1 MVTKQSNGALLSRG
15 QETSAHCSQRFH
27 SPKLFKMRLVNMH
40 PTLFGEFLRSDQW
53 DLFIKAM
60 DDDLYKRREFKFMNP
75 KHKDKEYI
83 RHYLGSP
90 VNGMA
95 LLAVGQF
102 KTPEDFAY
110 VWIISKSVNYGEPY
124 LVFEKYAQSFRNP
137 NTLAE
142 IVERAF
148 NWVLK
153 GTSVKFVLE
162 PWETD
167 EEIMWYKDYSESYK
181 AEAKKCKDKG
191 PIMIGYEDM
200 LERHLE
206 ELAREAKSSSSKNI
220 RKTDEIFAYI
230 WAENKEGIVEFLH
243 QAVKG
248 QKFAKEITRPFR
260 LLCDQEITDKIP
272 FRTVT
277 KEFPE
282 LDGLLKERGYNTW
295 TNSNST
301 NYDHD
306 LPYKFLKE
314 KLSLIL

>member
-1 MVTKQSNGALLSRG
+1 MVSKQSNGALLSRG

-27 SPKLFKMRLVNMH
+27 SSKLFKMRLVNTH
-40 PTLFGEFLRSDQW
+40 PTIFGDYSPSGQWNLFV
-53 DLFIKAM
+53 KAM
-60 DDDLYKRREFKFMNP
+60 DDDLYKRREFKFMHP

-137 NTLAE
+137 HILAE

-167 EEIMWYKDYSESYK
+167 EKIMWHDDYSESYDN
-181 AEAKKCKDKG
+181 EARKCKDKG
-191 PIMIGYEDM
+191 PIMVGYEDA
-200 LERHLE
+200 LEGHLKE
-206 ELAREAKSSSSKNI
+206 AARKAKRYIAKEDSIEGYILYKDKKQLMALLRNQIKNVRSSKKI
-220 RKTDEIFAYI
+220 AM
-230 WAENKEGIVEFLH
+230 
-243 QAVKG
+243 
-248 QKFAKEITRPFR
+248 PFR
-260 LLCDQEITDKIP
+260 LLSDRKLMKRIP
-272 FRTVT
+272 YKVVMSA
-277 KEFPE
+277 FPE
-282 LDGLLKERGYNTW
+282 LKGRISVTRYNHWNNTIVSSYRGNPDYESLNKEIDILLRY
-295 TNSNST
+295 
-301 NYDHD
+301 
-306 LPYKFLKE
+306 
-314 KLSLIL
+314 